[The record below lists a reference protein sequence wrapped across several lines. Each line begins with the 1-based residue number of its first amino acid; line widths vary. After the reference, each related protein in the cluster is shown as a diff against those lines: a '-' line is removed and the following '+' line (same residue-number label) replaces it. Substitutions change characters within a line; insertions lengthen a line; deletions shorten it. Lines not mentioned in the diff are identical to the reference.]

1 MYIYITPACVNEL
14 LREPTQEA
22 QQKRTVSHVEK
33 AQTRHLQD
41 YEQAYDYMI
50 WTTARHCGQVFEGE
64 EDVVQGARDDAENED
79 KPRAKS
85 ADEARK
91 EE

>member
-1 MYIYITPACVNEL
+1 MSFCVNQ
-14 LREPTQEA
+14 RTRRNK
-22 QQKRTVSHVEK
+22 KRTVSHVEK
-33 AQTRHLQD
+33 AQTRHLQN

-50 WTTARHCGQVFEGE
+50 WTTASHRSQVFEGE
-64 EDVVQGARDDAENED
+64 EGVIQGDRDEAENED
-79 KPRAKS
+79 KPRAKT